1 MIAEPRP
8 EILVVDDDEGI
19 RDTLEDVLSAEGY
32 RVTTAGNA
40 AVAVDRIRHGAKP
53 NLMLLDL
60 MMPVLSGW
68 EFLVMAEGDELLGS
82 VPVIVLSAMT
92 APMGSPDAPGGVKA
106 CVRKPVHL
114 EELLAVV
121 SRYARPP
128 PGRQTSVK
136 PPPRINGA

>member
-40 AVAVDRIRHGAKP
+40 AVAVDRIRGGVMP

-68 EFLVMAEGDELLGS
+68 EFLVMAEEDELLAS

-92 APMGSPDAPGGVKA
+92 APMSSPGAPGGVKA
-106 CVRKPVHL
+106 CVRKPVQL
-114 EELLAVV
+114 DELLALV
-121 SRYARPP
+121 SRYARPR
-128 PGRQTSVK
+128 GHQASVK
-136 PPPRINGA
+136 PLPRINGA